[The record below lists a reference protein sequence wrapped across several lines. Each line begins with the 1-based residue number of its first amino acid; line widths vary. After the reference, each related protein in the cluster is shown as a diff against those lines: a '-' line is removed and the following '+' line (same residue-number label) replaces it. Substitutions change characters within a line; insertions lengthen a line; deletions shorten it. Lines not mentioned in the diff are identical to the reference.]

1 MDLKSWWLTN
11 GLRIVCFLMQFLFV
25 WRFDSSDSDLLGKPH
40 TKRTTDG
47 WRALLSKFKRST
59 VSFHSTDTPY
69 LMKPQANAT
78 TRMLSSTFITLKT
91 TCAPFLTSFSSSL
104 CVALSLCI
112 LTGEIKFSW
121 SEMLFWILFCVLFY
135 TVSDWNKTQTTE
147 IAIVATEASTTPLVS
162 PAIMDKKNRKRE
174 LEALRLSISSSSS
187 SEGAAVIMPI

>member
-1 MDLKSWWLTN
+1 
-11 GLRIVCFLMQFLFV
+11 
-25 WRFDSSDSDLLGKPH
+25 
-40 TKRTTDG
+40 
-47 WRALLSKFKRST
+47 
-59 VSFHSTDTPY
+59 
-69 LMKPQANAT
+69 MKAQAKAT

-135 TVSDWNKTQTTE
+135 TVSDWNKTKTTE
-147 IAIVATEASTTPLVS
+147 VATEASTTPLVS

-187 SEGAAVIMPI
+187 SSEGAAVIMPI

>member
-1 MDLKSWWLTN
+1 MVVDERIADCFVFLCNFCLA
-11 GLRIVCFLMQFLFV
+11 LRFV
-25 WRFDSSDSDLLGKPH
+25 RF
-40 TKRTTDG
+40 
-47 WRALLSKFKRST
+47 RST
-59 VSFHSTDTPY
+59 RQTTRTHKNNDRWLARIAVQIQKVNQLVSFHSTDTPY